1 MDHNVDILHFHY
13 CCLDFDS
20 DLDFFDMMNQSVVL
34 SIAHIHHCYQMNHYL
49 VVDAIVEVLN
59 YCYCDCNCLQ
69 NNLYF
74 VFVDYSLMAE
84 LFDYIVSVAVVVE
97 VVVIVDYCN
106 YYMIVVA
113 VVVDNQSL
121 VFLDYDVVVD
131 VY

>member
-1 MDHNVDILHFHY
+1 
-13 CCLDFDS
+13 
-20 DLDFFDMMNQSVVL
+20 
-34 SIAHIHHCYQMNHYL
+34 MNHYL

-84 LFDYIVSVAVVVE
+84 LFDYIVSVAVVVVE